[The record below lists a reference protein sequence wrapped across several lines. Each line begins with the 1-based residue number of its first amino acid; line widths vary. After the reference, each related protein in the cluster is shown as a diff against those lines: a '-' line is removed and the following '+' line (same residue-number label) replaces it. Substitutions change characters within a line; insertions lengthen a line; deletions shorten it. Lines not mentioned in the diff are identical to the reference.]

1 MGRAD
6 NPQNYKIMFSED
18 QRTFDRWLKENA
30 IVGLIFAAGLVAMA
44 LAAADSAGPRNTVV
58 ANSTKT
64 SDVAASERRRE
75 QTGVSSAREIMVRD
89 KPF

>member
-1 MGRAD
+1 MERGDIPR
-6 NPQNYKIMFSED
+6 NYKIMFSED

-30 IVGLIFAAGLVAMA
+30 IVGLILAAGLVAMA
-44 LAAADSAGPRNTVV
+44 LAAADSARPRDTVV
-58 ANSTKT
+58 ANSTKA

-75 QTGVSSAREIMVRD
+75 QTGVSSAREVMVRD